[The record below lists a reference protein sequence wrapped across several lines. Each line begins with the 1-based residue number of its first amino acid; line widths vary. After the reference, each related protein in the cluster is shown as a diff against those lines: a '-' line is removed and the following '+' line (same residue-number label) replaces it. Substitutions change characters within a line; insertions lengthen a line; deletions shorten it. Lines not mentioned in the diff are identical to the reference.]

1 MPEMPEVETIRRVI
15 EPQIVGLKIDSVIT
29 NHSQVIAYPDM
40 YLFEQETSGQII
52 NRMSRRG
59 KYLTI
64 HFDSGDRLILHLRMT
79 GQLLVIPH
87 DYPMENHTHLIMN
100 LSNRTQLRYIDVRRL
115 GRFWLFGKNDIDDK
129 SGLEKLGMEPLDD
142 SLTASYLVAHLSKR
156 KRPIKEMLH
165 NQTVIAGI
173 GNIYS
178 DEILHAAGIYPG
190 KYCSALSDKEWN
202 SLVVK
207 IREIIRNSIET
218 NRMSPQEYLEGEGKE
233 YRNMPDLRV
242 YGQKGKR
249 CKNCGSIIE
258 KIVISGRSSCYC
270 PHCQKKD

>member
-1 MPEMPEVETIRRVI
+1 MPEMPEVETIKRII

-40 YLFEQETSGQII
+40 YRFEQETNGQTI
-52 NRMSRRG
+52 NNMSRRG

-79 GQLLVIPH
+79 GQLLVTPH

-100 LSNRTQLRYIDVRRL
+100 LSNGTQLRYIDVRRL

-129 SGLEKLGMEPLDD
+129 SGLEKLGMEPLDNN
-142 SLTASYLVAHLSKR
+142 LTAPYLVAHLSKR

-165 NQTVIAGI
+165 DQTVIAGI

-190 KYCSALSDKEWN
+190 KYCSDFSDKEWN

-218 NRMSPQEYLEGEGKE
+218 NRMSPQEYLEGKGKE

-242 YGQKGKR
+242 YGQKGER

-258 KIVISGRSSCYC
+258 KIVIGGRSSCYC

>member
-1 MPEMPEVETIRRVI
+1 MPEMPEVETIKRII

-40 YLFEQETSGQII
+40 YRFEQETNGQTI
-52 NRMSRRG
+52 NSMSRRG
-59 KYLTI
+59 KFLTI

-79 GQLLVIPH
+79 GQLLVTPH

-100 LSNRTQLRYIDVRRL
+100 LSNGTQLRYIDVRRL

-129 SGLEKLGMEPLDD
+129 SGLEKLGMEPLDNN
-142 SLTASYLVAHLSKR
+142 LTASYLVVHLSKR

-165 NQTVIAGI
+165 DQTVIAGI

-190 KYCSALSDKEWN
+190 KHCSDLSDKEWN
-202 SLVVK
+202 CLVVK
-207 IREIIRNSIET
+207 IREIIRNNIEI
-218 NRMSPQEYLEGEGKE
+218 NRMSPQEYLEGKGKE
-233 YRNMPDLRV
+233 YRDMPDLRV
-242 YGQKGKR
+242 YGQKGER

-258 KIVISGRSSCYC
+258 KIVIGGRSSCYC

>member
-1 MPEMPEVETIRRVI
+1 MPEMPEVETIKRII
-15 EPQIVGLKIDSVIT
+15 EPQIVGVKIDSVIT

-40 YLFEQETSGQII
+40 YRFEQETNGQTI
-52 NRMSRRG
+52 NKMSRRG

-79 GQLLVIPH
+79 GQLLVTPH
-87 DYPMENHTHLIMN
+87 NYPMENHTHLIMN
-100 LSNRTQLRYIDVRRL
+100 LSNGTQLRYIDVRRL

-129 SGLEKLGMEPLDD
+129 SGLEKLGMEPLDNN
-142 SLTASYLVAHLSKR
+142 LTAPYLVAHLSKR

-165 NQTVIAGI
+165 DQTVIAGI

-190 KYCSALSDKEWN
+190 KYCSDLSDKEWN

-207 IREIIRNSIET
+207 IQEIIRNSIET
-218 NRMSPQEYLEGEGKE
+218 NRMSPQEYLEGKGKE
-233 YRNMPDLRV
+233 YRNMPYLRV
-242 YGQKGKR
+242 YGQKGER

-258 KIVISGRSSCYC
+258 KIVIGGRSSCYC

>member
-1 MPEMPEVETIRRVI
+1 MPEMPEVETIKRII

-40 YLFEQETSGQII
+40 YRFEQETNGQTI
-52 NRMSRRG
+52 NNMSRRG

-79 GQLLVIPH
+79 GQLLVTPH

-100 LSNRTQLRYIDVRRL
+100 LSNGTQLRYIDVRRL

-129 SGLEKLGMEPLDD
+129 SGLEKLGMEPLDNN
-142 SLTASYLVAHLSKR
+142 LTAPYLVAHLSKR

-165 NQTVIAGI
+165 DQTVIAGI

-190 KYCSALSDKEWN
+190 KHCSDLSDNEWN
-202 SLVVK
+202 CLVVK
-207 IREIIRNSIET
+207 IREIIRNSIEI
-218 NRMSPQEYLEGEGKE
+218 NRMSPQEYLEGKGKE

-242 YGQKGKR
+242 YGQKGER

-258 KIVISGRSSCYC
+258 KIVIGSRSSCYC

>member
-1 MPEMPEVETIRRVI
+1 MPEMPEVETIKRII

-40 YLFEQETSGQII
+40 YRFEQETNGQTI
-52 NRMSRRG
+52 NNMSRRG

-79 GQLLVIPH
+79 GQLLVTPH

-100 LSNRTQLRYIDVRRL
+100 LSNGTQLRYIDVRRL

-129 SGLEKLGMEPLDD
+129 SGLEKLGMEPLDNN
-142 SLTASYLVAHLSKR
+142 LTAPYLVAHLSKR

-165 NQTVIAGI
+165 DQTVIAGI

-190 KYCSALSDKEWN
+190 KYCSDLSDKEWN

-218 NRMSPQEYLEGEGKE
+218 NRMSPQEYLEGKGKE

-242 YGQKGKR
+242 YGQKGER

-258 KIVISGRSSCYC
+258 KIVIGGRSSCYC

>member
-1 MPEMPEVETIRRVI
+1 MPEMPEVETIRRII

-52 NRMSRRG
+52 NNMSRRG

-79 GQLLVIPH
+79 GQLLVTPH
-87 DYPMENHTHLIMN
+87 DYLMENHTHLIMN
-100 LSNRTQLRYIDVRRL
+100 LSNGTQLRYIDVRRL
-115 GRFWLFGKNDIDDK
+115 GRFWLFGKSDIDDK
-129 SGLEKLGMEPLDD
+129 SGMEKLGMEPLDD
-142 SLTASYLVAHLSKR
+142 SLTAPYIVSRLNKR
-156 KRPIKEMLH
+156 KRSIKEMLH
-165 NQTVIAGI
+165 DQTVIAGI

-190 KYCSALSDKEWN
+190 KYCSDLSEKEWN

-218 NRMSPQEYLEGEGKE
+218 NRMSPQEYLEGKGKE
-233 YRNMPDLRV
+233 YRNYPDLRV
-242 YGQKGKR
+242 YGQKGER

-258 KIVISGRSSCYC
+258 KIVIGGRSSCYC